1 MDEPWQSCEESGL
14 FCQKTGD
21 APGEGAGGFCVC
33 FVPNGAHAWKRRG
46 SLPGRRSVRRFGFD
60 FFLGAGFAVRRPRA
74 LQGLQ
79 ASIDGPKGPALFS
92 PQAHAATRCGHSF
105 LRLYGRWACDGCGFI
120 QDRENSALCAPPM
133 PRAAFVRFRAS
144 GADLADAFAG
154 DKRRRRA
161 GRICA
166 SKKAGR
172 QGLLF
177 GLKKITAKSGAGRP

>member
-46 SLPGRRSVRRFGFD
+46 PLPGRRSVRRFGFD

-120 QDRENSALCAPPM
+120 QDRENNALCVASLPRVPPWAKSAHRGRIWPM
-133 PRAAFVRFRAS
+133 HLPEIS
-144 GADLADAFAG
+144 AG
-154 DKRRRRA
+154 VGQAGSAHQKKQA
-161 GRICA
+161 GRACFLA
-166 SKKAGR
+166 
-172 QGLLF
+172 
-177 GLKKITAKSGAGRP
+177 